1 MKSLATSLVAA
12 VLLAAASSSPALAGG
27 AQSTVELGSGSTCLP
42 NAIRCN
48 RGYRPGHPRC
58 FTIAVRQNGTIQKKR
73 VCRYTY

>member
-1 MKSLATSLVAA
+1 MKTFATSLVAA

-27 AQSTVELGSGSTCLP
+27 AGHTIELGSGTSCPP
-42 NAIRCN
+42 NAISCR
-48 RGYRPGHPRC
+48 RSYQPGHPRC